1 MPPVMQEWVYY
12 FGLGAVAVSAAT
24 GVLEAGRK
32 PIDLFGMV
40 VVALAAALG
49 GGTIRD
55 LLLDRPVFWIA
66 NAAYLY
72 SAFLAGIATFALVRM
87 VRLPPNL
94 FLVPDA
100 IGLALFTV
108 LGTEIA
114 LALGAP
120 WFTATVLG
128 VITGVFGG
136 VLRDVLCNEVPLVFS
151 GVLYATAAWTGAALL
166 VAMRGLGAEGQTA
179 AWAAF
184 CAILA
189 LRLAAL
195 QWHIGLPVFTARR

>member
-1 MPPVMQEWVYY
+1 
-12 FGLGAVAVSAAT
+12 
-24 GVLEAGRK
+24 
-32 PIDLFGMV
+32 
-40 VVALAAALG
+40 
-49 GGTIRD
+49 
-55 LLLDRPVFWIA
+55 
-66 NAAYLY
+66 
-72 SAFLAGIATFALVRM
+72 
-87 VRLPPNL
+87 
-94 FLVPDA
+94 
-100 IGLALFTV
+100 
-108 LGTEIA
+108 
-114 LALGAP
+114 
-120 WFTATVLG
+120 VLG

-151 GVLYATAAWTGAALL
+151 GVLYATAAWTGAVLL